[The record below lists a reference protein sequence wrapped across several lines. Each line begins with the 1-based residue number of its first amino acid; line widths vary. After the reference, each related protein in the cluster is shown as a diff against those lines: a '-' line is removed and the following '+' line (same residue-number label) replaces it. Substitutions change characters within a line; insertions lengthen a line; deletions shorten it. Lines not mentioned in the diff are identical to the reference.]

1 MDFTPFEE
9 RVGVGFKNK
18 RLLETAFTH
27 RSYLNENRRA
37 GAEHN
42 ERLEF
47 LGDAVLELASTEFL
61 YAKYPEKPEGELTA
75 FRAALVNTNSIADAA
90 TKLGMNEFLLLS
102 RGEAKDTG
110 RARGII
116 LANAFE
122 AVIGAIYLDLGYKA
136 AYDFIDIMRRARAS
150 GAEHAFAV
158 TAPVDGL
165 VGSCGVMRVGPE
177 GGSTFEIGYWFGV
190 PYWGLGYASETARAL
205 MDWARD
211 TLGAKTF
218 AAGHFVDNPAS
229 GNVLRKLGFA
239 PCGEQTLFSLARQG
253 SSPAARYIWPEGATP
268 VSLNDDHG
276 AHARH

>member
-136 AYDFIDIMRRARAS
+136 AYDFIDAQLFHKTDNVVANKLWQDAKSRFQEMSQERVSITPTYELAS
-150 GAEHAFAV
+150 QTGPDHDKVFVVAAYLGREKIALGEGRSKQEAEQDAAQK
-158 TAPVDGL
+158 AL
-165 VGSCGVMRVGPE
+165 V
-177 GGSTFEIGYWFGV
+177 
-190 PYWGLGYASETARAL
+190 
-205 MDWARD
+205 
-211 TLGAKTF
+211 AK
-218 AAGHFVDNPAS
+218 G
-229 GNVLRKLGFA
+229 
-239 PCGEQTLFSLARQG
+239 
-253 SSPAARYIWPEGATP
+253 W
-268 VSLNDDHG
+268 
-276 AHARH
+276 